1 MVMRLVDEYAD
12 AMRVGAVGVCIP
24 TQHIECFDE
33 NAAKPQTLPIL
44 PYHVLEG
51 DAVRH
56 LRTASAGGGIA
67 FCDRCGVAIF
77 VPGNPDA
84 GVEIPVRRG
93 DHWGSTLVTDRKPR
107 FDVETL

>member
-1 MVMRLVDEYAD
+1 MRLVDEYAD
-12 AMRVGAVGVCIP
+12 AMRVGSPGPCYAEPPSPGIRDTP
-24 TQHIECFDE
+24 DRW
-33 NAAKPQTLPIL
+33 
-44 PYHVLEG
+44 HVLDG

-67 FCDRCGVAIF
+67 FCERCGVAIF

-107 FDVETL
+107 FDVEKL